1 LIFQEQGL
9 MSKKKSKKVSNKKLQ
24 SKKSK
29 VSLEESFNK
38 FFQFRY
44 LGLVIAVLYFVIL
57 LILSLLYHKVG
68 DYGIETD
75 FFWGYVPH
83 AKSFINGDLQ
93 IDAFRGP
100 LYPIVLS
107 LVNLIIS
114 DYFISGIVIGVLSA
128 SILIFLTFELIKNI
142 FSPTV
147 SLFVSLL
154 LASNPIFVQ
163 YTYSAGTDMM
173 FNVLVVATLFF
184 FFKDKEL
191 NHRNIIIAAVLGGL
205 SYLTRYNGVFL
216 LGFVFIIL
224 FVNYWNNNWAQ
235 RIKSS
240 IAFIAVFILT
250 FTPWGIFC
258 LNEKGSFFYNENYKN
273 IAYELYGKGKIS
285 WDQFWFSESSSFTS
299 LFDVIGR
306 DPFLFISTTIG
317 NIGEH
322 FLLDMERLMG
332 WYLGGFIVLG
342 LILLLISNPFK
353 NWKSRE
359 TGYYLSNLFFFALL
373 TLVFYSERFSIF
385 LISFYSVIAIQP
397 FLEEKFTANK
407 YIPSKLVYLIL
418 ISLIAVTLAK
428 SISFNSSRINSGPQE
443 LLVLQDWY
451 DENIPESER
460 GKIIAARKAHV
471 AYYLGMDFSLLPMAN
486 SYEELIKKLRQ
497 NNVDYLYFSTIEAS
511 MRREFQSLLNP
522 ESSHPGLKVVV
533 YINNPPAVLYRVMN
547 N

>member
-1 LIFQEQGL
+1 
-9 MSKKKSKKVSNKKLQ
+9 MPKKKSKNKSIKKLP

-38 FFQFRY
+38 FLEFRY

-68 DYGIETD
+68 DYGVETD
-75 FFWGYVPH
+75 FFWGYVPK

-93 IDAFRGP
+93 IDQFRGP

-154 LASNPIFVQ
+154 LAFNPIFVQ

-173 FNVLVVATLFF
+173 FNVMAAATLFF
-184 FFKDKEL
+184 FFKDKKL
-191 NHRNIIIAAVLGGL
+191 NLRNIIIAAVLGGL

-224 FVNYWNNNWAQ
+224 FVNYWNNDWLQ

-240 IAFIAVFILT
+240 IAFVAVFILT
-250 FTPWGIFC
+250 IAPWGFYC
-258 LNEKGSFFYNENYKN
+258 LSEKGSFFYNENYKN

-306 DPFLFISTTIG
+306 DPFLFISTIIG

-332 WYLGGFIVLG
+332 WYVGGFIVLG

-385 LISFYSVIAIQP
+385 LISFYSVIAILP
-397 FLEEKFTANK
+397 FFIDNFSISKRILLKLG
-407 YIPSKLVYLIL
+407 YIIA

-428 SISFNSSRINSGPQE
+428 SISFNSTRINSGPQE

-451 DENIPESER
+451 DKNIPESER
-460 GKIIAARKAHV
+460 GNKIAARKAHV
-471 AYYLGMDFSLLPMAN
+471 AYYLGMDFVLLPMAN
-486 SYEELIKKLRQ
+486 SYEKFVEKLRQ
-497 NNVDYLYFSTIEAS
+497 NNVDYLYISPIEAGL
-511 MRREFQSLLNP
+511 RKELKSLLNP
-522 ESSHPGLKVVV
+522 KSSHPGLKVVV
-533 YINNPPAVLYRVMN
+533 YFNNPPSVLYKIIYD
-547 N
+547 

>member
-1 LIFQEQGL
+1 
-9 MSKKKSKKVSNKKLQ
+9 MPKNKSKKKPDKKLQ
-24 SKKSK
+24 TKISK

-38 FFQFRY
+38 FFQYRY

-57 LILSLLYHKVG
+57 LIVSLLYHEVG

-75 FFWGYVPH
+75 FFWGYVPN

-114 DYFISGIVIGVLSA
+114 NYFISGIVIGVLSA
-128 SILIFLTFELIKNI
+128 SILIFLTFELIKKI
-142 FSPTV
+142 FSPAV
-147 SLFVSLL
+147 SFFVALL

-173 FNVLVVATLFF
+173 FNALAAATLFF
-184 FFKDKEL
+184 FFKDKEI
-191 NHRNIIIAAVLGGL
+191 NYRIIIIAAVLGGL

-224 FVNYWNNNWAQ
+224 FVNYWNNDWVQ

-240 IAFIAVFILT
+240 IVFVAVFILT
-250 FTPWGIFC
+250 FTPWGFYC
-258 LNEKGSFFYNENYKN
+258 LSEKGSFLYNENYKN
-273 IAYELYGKGKIS
+273 IAYELYGKGNMS
-285 WDQFWFSESSSFTS
+285 WDKFWFSESSSFTS
-299 LFDVIGR
+299 LSDVIGR
-306 DPFLFISTTIG
+306 DPFLFISTTVG
-317 NIGEH
+317 NIGEN

-332 WYLGGFIVLG
+332 WYVGAFIILG
-342 LILLLISNPFK
+342 LILLLFSNPLK

-397 FLEEKFTANK
+397 FFIEKFTFNK
-407 YIPSKLVYLIL
+407 RIPLKIGYLIM
-418 ISLIAVTLAK
+418 ISLIAVTMNE

-451 DENIPESER
+451 DTNIPESER
-460 GKIIAARKAHV
+460 GNKIAARKAHV
-471 AYYLGMDFSLLPMAN
+471 AYYLGMDFVLLPMAD
-486 SYEELIKKLRQ
+486 SYEELIEKLRQ
-497 NNVDYLYFSTIEAS
+497 KNVDYLYFSPIEAA
-511 MRREFQSLLNP
+511 MRREFQALLNP
-522 ESSHPGLKVVV
+522 KSSHPGLKVVV
-533 YINNPPAVLYRVMN
+533 YFNNPPAVLYRIIYN
-547 N
+547 

>member
-1 LIFQEQGL
+1 
-9 MSKKKSKKVSNKKLQ
+9 MPKNKSKKKPDKKLQ
-24 SKKSK
+24 TKISK

-38 FFQFRY
+38 FFQYRY

-57 LILSLLYHKVG
+57 LIVSLLYHEVG

-75 FFWGYVPH
+75 FFWGYVPN

-114 DYFISGIVIGVLSA
+114 NYFISGIVIGVLSA
-128 SILIFLTFELIKNI
+128 SILIFLTFELIKKI
-142 FSPTV
+142 FSPAV
-147 SLFVSLL
+147 SFFVAIL

-173 FNVLVVATLFF
+173 FNALAAATLFF
-184 FFKDKEL
+184 FFKDKEI
-191 NHRNIIIAAVLGGL
+191 NYRNIIIAAVLGGL

-224 FVNYWNNNWAQ
+224 FVNYWNNDWVQ

-240 IAFIAVFILT
+240 IVFVAVFILT
-250 FTPWGIFC
+250 FTPWGFYC
-258 LNEKGSFFYNENYKN
+258 LSEKGSFFYNENYKN
-273 IAYELYGKGKIS
+273 IAYELYGKGNMS
-285 WDQFWFSESSSFTS
+285 WDKFWFSESSSFTS

-306 DPFLFISTTIG
+306 DPFLFISTTVG
-317 NIGEH
+317 NIGEN
-322 FLLDMERLMG
+322 FLLDMERLMS
-332 WYLGGFIVLG
+332 WYVGVFIVIG
-342 LILLLISNPFK
+342 LILLLFSNPIK

-385 LISFYSVIAIQP
+385 LISFYSVIAVQP
-397 FLEEKFTANK
+397 FFIEKFTFK
-407 YIPSKLVYLIL
+407 KRIPLKIGYLIM
-418 ISLIAVTLAK
+418 ISLIAVTLNE

-451 DENIPESER
+451 DTNIPESER
-460 GKIIAARKAHV
+460 GNKIAARKAHV
-471 AYYLGMDFSLLPMAN
+471 AYYLGMDFVLLPMAD
-486 SYEELIKKLRQ
+486 SYEELIEKLRQ
-497 NNVDYLYFSTIEAS
+497 KNVDYLYFSPIEAA
-511 MRREFQSLLNP
+511 MRREFQALLNP
-522 ESSHPGLKVVV
+522 KSSHPGLKVVV
-533 YINNPPAVLYRVMN
+533 YFNNPPAVLYRIIYN
-547 N
+547 

>member
-1 LIFQEQGL
+1 
-9 MSKKKSKKVSNKKLQ
+9 MPKKKSKKTSNNKLQ
-24 SKKSK
+24 TKKSK

-38 FFQFRY
+38 FFQYRY
-44 LGLVIAVLYFVIL
+44 LGLVIAVLYFVTL
-57 LILSLLYHKVG
+57 LIVSLLYHKVG

-75 FFWGYVPH
+75 FFWGYVPN

-93 IDAFRGP
+93 IDPFRGP
-100 LYPIVLS
+100 LYPMVLG

-114 DYFISGIVIGVLSA
+114 NYFYSGIIIGVLSA
-128 SILIFLTFELIKNI
+128 SILIFLTFELVKRL
-142 FSPTV
+142 FSPAV
-147 SLFVSLL
+147 SFFVSLL

-173 FNVLVVATLFF
+173 FNVLAAATLFF

-191 NHRNIIIAAVLGGL
+191 NYKNLLIAAVLGGL

-224 FVNYWNNNWAQ
+224 FVNYWNSNWLQ
-235 RIKSS
+235 RLKSS
-240 IAFIAVFILT
+240 TVFFAVFILT
-250 FTPWGIFC
+250 ITPWGIYC
-258 LNEKGSFFYNENYKN
+258 LSKKGSFFYNENYKN

-299 LFDVIGR
+299 LLDVIGR

-322 FLLDMERLMG
+322 FLLDMELLMG
-332 WYLGGFIVLG
+332 WIVGVFVILG
-342 LILLLISNPFK
+342 LILLLFSNPFK
-353 NWKSRE
+353 SWKNRE

-397 FLEEKFTANK
+397 LFIEKFNINK
-407 YIPSKLVYLIL
+407 RIPLKFSYLLV
-418 ISLIAVTLAK
+418 ISLIVVNLAK
-428 SISFNSSRINSGPQE
+428 SISFNSARINSGPQE

-460 GKIIAARKAHV
+460 GNKIAARKAHI
-471 AYYLGMDFSLLPMAN
+471 AYYLGMDFVLLPMAS
-486 SYEELIKKLRQ
+486 SYEELIEKLHK
-497 NNVDYLYFSTIEAS
+497 NNVDYLYFSPIEAA

-522 ESSHPGLKVVV
+522 KSSHPGLTVVV
-533 YINNPPAVLYRVMN
+533 YFNNPPAVLYRIITD
-547 N
+547 